1 MHDRTDHMERLRET
15 IRTGMI
21 DETVARVKDLIAMG
35 YGAEAIMSQAMIPA
49 MDEVGELFQKGEYYL
64 PEMLVAGEAMKQGLA
79 NIRPLLVRDGS
90 SFKGRVVLGTVLG
103 DLHDIGKNIVAM
115 AIEGAGFEVIDLGH
129 DIPPEGFVQA
139 ILEHKPIAVGL
150 STLLTTTMG
159 AMSDTIQAV
168 TRAGL
173 REKVRIMIG
182 GAAVQQ
188 DFASRIG
195 ADFYGPDSVSAM
207 RYVRALLKEALRG

>member
-1 MHDRTDHMERLRET
+1 MEQLREM

-21 DETVARVKDLIAMG
+21 DETAARVKNLINKG
-35 YGAEAIMSQAMIPA
+35 FGAEAIMKQAMIPA

-79 NIRPLLVRDGS
+79 VLRPLLVS
-90 SFKGRVVLGTVLG
+90 SGAESQGRVVLGTVQG

-115 AIEGAGFEVIDLGH
+115 TIEGAGFEVIDLGH
-129 DIPPEGFVQA
+129 DIPPEKFVLA
-139 ILEHKPIAVGL
+139 IREHKPIALGL

-159 AMSDTIQAV
+159 AMGDTIVAINM
-168 TRAGL
+168 AGV
-173 REKVRIMIG
+173 RDTVRIMIG

-188 DFASRIG
+188 DFADKIG

-207 RYVRALLKEALRG
+207 RYVRAVAKEVELKRRDKGL

>member
-1 MHDRTDHMERLRET
+1 MEQLREM

-21 DETVARVKDLIAMG
+21 DETAARVKNLIKKG
-35 YGAEAIMSQAMIPA
+35 FGAEAIMKQAMIPA

-79 NIRPLLVRDGS
+79 VLRPLLVS
-90 SFKGRVVLGTVLG
+90 SGAESQGRVVLGTVQN

-115 AIEGAGFEVIDLGH
+115 TIEGAGFEVIDLGH
-129 DIPPEGFVQA
+129 DIPPEKFVLA
-139 ILEHKPIAVGL
+139 IREHKPIALGL

-159 AMSDTIQAV
+159 AMGDTIEAINM
-168 TRAGL
+168 AGV
-173 REKVRIMIG
+173 RDTVRIMIG

-188 DFASRIG
+188 GFADKIG

-207 RYVRALLKEALRG
+207 RYVRAVAREAELKRRDKGL

>member
-1 MHDRTDHMERLRET
+1 MERLREM

-21 DETVARVKDLIAMG
+21 DEAAARVRYLITMG
-35 YGAEAIMSQAMIPA
+35 SGPEAILNQVMIPA
-49 MDEVGELFQKGEYYL
+49 MDEVGELFQKGEYFL

-79 NIRPLLVRDGS
+79 VLKPLLVGS
-90 SFKGRVVLGTVLG
+90 GSESKARVVLGTVQG

-115 AIEGAGFEVIDLGH
+115 TIEGAGFEVIDLGH
-129 DIPPEGFVQA
+129 DIPPEKFVQA
-139 ILEHKPIAVGL
+139 IIEHKPMALGL

-159 AMSDTIQAV
+159 AMGDTIEAISK
-168 TRAGL
+168 AGL
-173 REKVRIMIG
+173 RDNIRIMIG

-188 DFASRIG
+188 DFADRIG

-207 RYVRALLKEALRG
+207 RYVRAQAKEAKVM

>member
-1 MHDRTDHMERLRET
+1 MEQLREM
-15 IRTGMI
+15 IRAGMI
-21 DETVARVKDLIAMG
+21 DETAAGVKNLINKG
-35 YGAEAIMSQAMIPA
+35 FGAEAIMKQAMIPA

-79 NIRPLLVRDGS
+79 VLRPLLVNSGAESR
-90 SFKGRVVLGTVLG
+90 GRVVLGTVQG

-115 AIEGAGFEVIDLGH
+115 TIEGAGFEVIDLGH
-129 DIPPEGFVQA
+129 DIPPEKFVLA
-139 ILEHKPIAVGL
+139 MREHKPIALGL

-159 AMSDTIQAV
+159 AMGDTIEAINM
-168 TRAGL
+168 AGV
-173 REKVRIMIG
+173 RDTVRIMIG

-188 DFASRIG
+188 DFADKIG

-207 RYVRALLKEALRG
+207 RYVRAVAREVELKRRNKGL

>member
-1 MHDRTDHMERLRET
+1 MEQLREM

-21 DETVARVKDLIAMG
+21 LEASARVEELITKG
-35 YGAEAIMSQAMIPA
+35 LSPEIILNQGMIPA
-49 MDEVGELFQKGEYYL
+49 MDEVGELFQKGEYFL
-64 PEMLVAGEAMKQGLA
+64 PEMLVSGEAMKQGLA
-79 NIRPLLVRDGS
+79 ILKPLLVGS
-90 SFKGRVVLGTVLG
+90 GSEPKARVVLGTVRG
-103 DLHDIGKNIVAM
+103 DLHDIGKNIVGM

-129 DIPPEGFVQA
+129 DITPDTFVQA
-139 ILEHKPIAVGL
+139 LREHRPVALAL

-159 AMSDTIQAV
+159 AMGDTIEAI

-173 REKVRIMIG
+173 RTHTRIMVG

-188 DFASRIG
+188 EFADRIG

-207 RYVRALLKEALRG
+207 RYVRSIAQEGAVKENPREA